1 MALIARALACGKSH
15 APAAGSTGAFGIVTV
30 DGKQK
35 MYLLLIDTTLGPQ
48 GLARIAVV
56 DVGITGNGSAG
67 APALIKV
74 VALGGTGAPD
84 STGGDETIVVAA
96 STLSPVVWFI
106 DPHSDAVV
114 KTLTLTN
121 AGTSSFS
128 GGGGYV
134 TGIAVDSGNRRAVL
148 AVWNGFAIVDLD
160 RREIARTIVAAPSE
174 NFGYDSVAQRIVAPF
189 YACPTALAICGQY
202 KTPSGATISDG
213 LNVIDLRD
221 DSVYTYQD
229 ATAANPAQPLGGE
242 PDSAAADPGTGL
254 AVIPSELN
262 GGSTVLDLAHASFDK
277 TKESFTAPHKTIATV
292 TGLTGV
298 AAEPGRHF
306 AFWEAEGGS
315 LVAVADLRK
324 DNSLVTGEVP
334 SAPGSI
340 NAWSNMGDPHGI
352 AVTTGIAN
360 GKPVG
365 FVVNSDRSWIARID
379 REGMLATLATSQLG
393 PAEMARFVTFLDPS
407 RSK

>member
-1 MALIARALACGKSH
+1 MKRIALIALALACGKSH

-35 MYLLLIDTTLGPQ
+35 MYLPLIDTSANPL

-56 DVGITGNGSAG
+56 DVGIAGNGTAG
-67 APALIKV
+67 APAQIGIIP
-74 VALGGTGAPD
+74 LGAG
-84 STGGDETIVVAA
+84 SVRLTGGDETIVIA
-96 STLSPVVWFI
+96 SGGSKVWFI
-106 DPHSDAVV
+106 DPRSGAVV
-114 KTLTLTN
+114 NSLTVT
-121 AGTSSFS
+121 APTSSFS

-148 AVWNGFAIVDLD
+148 AVGNGFAIVDLD
-160 RREIARTIVAAPSE
+160 KNVIARTIVAAPSE

-189 YACPTALAICGQY
+189 YACPTALTICGQY

-292 TGLTGV
+292 TALTGV
-298 AAEPGRHF
+298 AIEPGRHF
-306 AFWEAEGGS
+306 AFWAAEGGS
-315 LVAVADLRK
+315 LVAVADLGK

-334 SAPGSI
+334 SAPGFSAS
-340 NAWSNMGDPHGI
+340 AWRNMGDPHGL
-352 AVTTGIAN
+352 AVTTGIAG

-365 FVVNSDRSWIARID
+365 FVVNADQRWIARID
-379 REGMLATLATSQLG
+379 LESMLATHSPNPLG
-393 PAEMARFVTFLDPS
+393 PAEMAPFITFLDANP
-407 RSK
+407 